1 MSGSRRPG
9 TVPGVRVLLLAAQ
22 IALCSLCLGC
32 LRRGQPAKD
41 KKLPDARDLPPPQAQ
56 CQQELFP
63 HARSATKRI
72 SALPS
77 ISAKCEFL
85 TNTGSTRTKSCGVR
99 AREQTRRPTRG
110 LRSVTFPSR
119 HSPRHPHAR
128 RVNAER
134 RSSYW
139 PSYYCISVYLHLPQV
154 RARDSVTSLFHHPTE
169 STLRPESQLTSS
181 PNTIHVSFFIFYF
194 SRRRSEHAT
203 ADMFKELMKNNA
215 GVDVAKA
222 QAAGGGGEE
231 EQGAGDDASASA
243 KDLLMRLP
251 GVNVHNYRNVRAC
264 VCVVAPLTASDFF
277 FTS

>member
-1 MSGSRRPG
+1 MPLGRKMEGIYRKTSRTRYCANATGNNRYKPDGFPHPPTAPEGSVSGSRRPG

-63 HARSATKRI
+63 HARSATERI

-110 LRSVTFPSR
+110 LRSVTFP
-119 HSPRHPHAR
+119 
-128 RVNAER
+128 
-134 RSSYW
+134 
-139 PSYYCISVYLHLPQV
+139 
-154 RARDSVTSLFHHPTE
+154 
-169 STLRPESQLTSS
+169 
-181 PNTIHVSFFIFYF
+181 
-194 SRRRSEHAT
+194 
-203 ADMFKELMKNNA
+203 
-215 GVDVAKA
+215 
-222 QAAGGGGEE
+222 
-231 EQGAGDDASASA
+231 
-243 KDLLMRLP
+243 
-251 GVNVHNYRNVRAC
+251 
-264 VCVVAPLTASDFF
+264 
-277 FTS
+277 